1 MSSSEIERHDV
12 EVAGGE
18 LAAFVLGGRG
28 DRGEATE
35 LRSIVVVH
43 GITATSRAWLPVA
56 RELAGRA
63 KIVAPDLR
71 GRGCSNGLGPPY
83 GIASHSRDL
92 LAVLDQL
99 KLDRAL
105 LVGHSLGAYIVAR
118 LAVEHPDRVCALVLV
133 DGGLTIPGIESVDPQ
148 QFIGAF
154 LGPALARL
162 KLTFATS
169 EQYHD
174 WWRRHP
180 ALAGSD
186 VRDDDL
192 VAYADHDLTGEAP
205 NLRSSVSEPAVRGDA
220 SDLPEMGKAAHRLTV
235 PTNLLCAPR
244 GLLNDPNPMQP
255 LEVARAWA
263 AGAPAQRRTSAVPN
277 VNHYTIVM
285 GAAGASVVA
294 GAIEAGLRQA
304 PT

>member
-28 DRGEATE
+28 AHEASAEVT
-35 LRSIVVVH
+35 SVVVVH
-43 GITATSRAWLPVA
+43 GITATSRAWLAVA
-56 RELAGRA
+56 RELAGRT

-71 GRGCSNGLGPPY
+71 GRGSSNGLGPPY
-83 GIASHSRDL
+83 GMASHSRDL
-92 LAVLDQL
+92 LAVLDHF
-99 KLDRAL
+99 KLDRPL

-118 LAVEHPDRVCALVLV
+118 LAVEHPDRVSALLLV
-133 DGGLTIPGIESVDPQ
+133 DGGLTIPGTESVDPQ
-148 QFIGAF
+148 QFIEAF

-162 KLTFATS
+162 KLTFATP
-169 EQYHD
+169 EQYYY

-186 VRDDDL
+186 VSDDDL

-205 NLRSSVSEPAVRGDA
+205 SLRSSVSEPSVRGDA
-220 SDLPEMGKAAHRLTV
+220 SELPEMGKAAHRLTV
-235 PTNLLCAPR
+235 PANLLCAPR

-255 LEVARAWA
+255 REVARAWS
-263 AGAPAQRRTSAVPN
+263 AGAPGQRRTSVVPN

-285 GAAGASVVA
+285 GSAGASVVA
-294 GAIEAGLRQA
+294 GAIEAALRQVA
-304 PT
+304 Q